1 MKKSLIILVS
11 AAAIFAACQSN
22 DIKNDVKESYNDS
35 AIGFSTFAGKQ
46 TRGAENSG
54 QTATWALEGHST
66 TFDVWAWKYYNSQ
79 WVTPPV
85 YYHCKV
91 QYDPNATTTS
101 TYFQWDADT
110 LKYWDKSAEKYY
122 FYAAAPASDN
132 WILKNKNTTTKYGNE
147 YYLTYKDFTL
157 AGGIANNITPTS
169 FAYAESFKDVTDVDL
184 LIADDNEV
192 LRAEYNKPTP
202 DKVNELFDHILSRLN
217 VTVALKPNGTLA
229 TQTPVPDVRVTS
241 FKVYKLKNK
250 GSFNENATLSDG
262 ELVGGTTKRW
272 GTFGNN
278 DSFTSNALTNTEAAY
293 ELQGADISGTAL
305 TTTAK
310 YIAQYLIVPQLVNR
324 ELLDR
329 AEAKTAAETYSAA
342 EIAAAV
348 DGDDAFGKNAGDV
361 KQAGGDNASYPYL
374 KIDYKINNE
383 PYTAYYNLA
392 NAFGVV
398 DNNRTIAF
406 NEGWQNTL
414 NIQID
419 ADKIVFDA
427 EVYEW
432 KDKENKDVTIFD

>member
-1 MKKSLIILVS
+1 MKKSYIIIASV
-11 AAAIFAACQSN
+11 AAIFAACANN
-22 DIKNDVKESYNDS
+22 DVKNDVQEYNDDS

-54 QTATWALEGHST
+54 QTETWALEGHSE
-66 TFDVWAWKYYNSQ
+66 TFDVWAWKYYNNK
-79 WVTPPV
+79 WVNPPV

-91 QYDPNATTTS
+91 QYDANATATS
-101 TYFQWDADT
+101 TYFKWDADT

-132 WILKNKNTTTKYGNE
+132 WVIKNKNTTTKNGNE

-157 AGGIANNITPTS
+157 EGGIANNITPSS
-169 FAYAESFKDVTDVDL
+169 FAYAESFKAVGDVDL

-192 LRAEYNKPTP
+192 ERTAYNKTTP

-229 TQTPVPDVRVTS
+229 KQNPLPDVRVTS

-250 GSFNENATLSDG
+250 GSFNENATLGTG
-262 ELVGGTTKRW
+262 ELVAGTTKRW
-272 GTFGNN
+272 GTFGDN
-278 DSFTSNALTNTEAAY
+278 DAFTSNSLTNTATAY
-293 ELQGADISGTAL
+293 ELEGIDISGTAL
-305 TTTAK
+305 TTTAN

-329 AEAKTAAETYSAA
+329 AKAETATETYSAD
-342 EIAAAV
+342 EITNAV
-348 DGDDAFGKNAGDV
+348 EGDDAYGKTAGTE
-361 KQAGGDNASYPYL
+361 KQAGGAAASYPYL
-374 KIDYKINNE
+374 KIDYTINDE

-419 ADKIVFDA
+419 ADAIVFDA
-427 EVYEW
+427 DVYQWANNLNPEL
-432 KDKENKDVTIFD
+432 IIQ